1 LDQEQNLTFVQAL
14 TRLVQRRNPCRMPR
28 NNNNAEEKSMGDDDD
43 AETGFTGTVNPL
55 VGRAARREDNGAC
68 EWESEEWKLG
78 VT

>member
-1 LDQEQNLTFVQAL
+1 
-14 TRLVQRRNPCRMPR
+14 MPR